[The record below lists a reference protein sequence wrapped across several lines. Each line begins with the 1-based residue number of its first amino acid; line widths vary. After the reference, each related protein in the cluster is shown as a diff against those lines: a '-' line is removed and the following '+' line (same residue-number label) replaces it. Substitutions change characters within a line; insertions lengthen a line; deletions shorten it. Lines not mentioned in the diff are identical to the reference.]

1 MVRHLELTP
10 LYPRTLGFDRLFDQI
25 EKVFEGVDNPTLDK
39 FPPHNIVKLN
49 DTQYV
54 VELAVAGFSKNDID
68 ITVEDSSLVIKGT
81 KAEEDSKLEY
91 LHRGIGTR
99 AFTKTIKL
107 ADTVQ
112 VSGAEFK
119 DDILRVGLQNI
130 IPEEKKPRKIEI
142 GKELTFLKPELLTE

>member
-1 MVRHLELTP
+1 MVHRLELTP
-10 LYPRTLGFDRLFDQI
+10 LYPRTLGFDRLFEQI
-25 EKVFEGVDNPTLDK
+25 EKVFETAENASVDK

-68 ITVEDSSLVIKGT
+68 ITVEDGSLVIKGT
-81 KAEEDSKLEY
+81 KAEEDDKVEY

-119 DDILRVGLQNI
+119 DGILRVGLQNI

>member
-10 LYPRTLGFDRLFDQI
+10 LYPTTLGFDRFFNHI
-25 EKVFEGVDNPTLDK
+25 EKVFDGVEKTVDK

-49 DTQYV
+49 DTQYI
-54 VELAVAGFSKNDID
+54 VELAIAGFTKNDID
-68 ITVEDSSLVIKGT
+68 ITVEDGSLVIRGT
-81 KAEEDSKLEY
+81 KAEEDDKVEY
-91 LHRGIGTR
+91 LYRGIGTR

-112 VSGAEFK
+112 VTGAEFS
-119 DDILRVGLQNI
+119 DGILRVGLQNI

-142 GKELTFLKPELLTE
+142 GNKLKFTNQELLTE

>member
-10 LYPRTLGFDRLFDQI
+10 LYPTTLGFDRFFNHI
-25 EKVFEGVDNPTLDK
+25 EKVFDGVEKTVDK

-49 DTQYV
+49 DTQYI
-54 VELAVAGFSKNDID
+54 VELAIAGFTKNDID
-68 ITVEDSSLVIKGT
+68 ITVEDGSLVIRGT
-81 KAEEDSKLEY
+81 KAEEDDKVEY
-91 LHRGIGTR
+91 LYRGIGTR

-112 VSGAEFK
+112 VTGAEFS
-119 DDILRVGLQNI
+119 DGILKVGLQNI

-142 GKELTFLKPELLTE
+142 GNKLKFTNQELLTE

>member
-1 MVRHLELTP
+1 MVQRIELTP

-25 EKVFEGVDNPTLDK
+25 ESAFNNLDNQVVDK

-54 VELAVAGFSKNDID
+54 VELAIAGFSKKDID
-68 ITVEDSSLVIKGT
+68 ITVEDSSLVIRGT
-81 KAEEDSKLEY
+81 KAEEDAKVEY

-112 VSGAEFK
+112 VSGAEFL
-119 DDILRVGLQNI
+119 DGILRIGLQNI
-130 IPEEKKPRKIEI
+130 IPEEKKPRKIAI
-142 GKELTFLKPELLTE
+142 GNKLEFGKPELLVE

>member
-1 MVRHLELTP
+1 MVSHLELTP
-10 LYPRTLGFDRLFDQI
+10 LYPRTLGFDRLFEQI
-25 EKVFEGVDNPTLDK
+25 EKVFDAAETASVDK

-54 VELAVAGFSKNDID
+54 VELAIAGFSKNDID
-68 ITVEDSSLVIKGT
+68 ITVEDGSLVIKGT
-81 KAEEDSKLEY
+81 KAEEDDKVEY

-119 DDILRVGLQNI
+119 DGILRVGLQNI
-130 IPEEKKPRKIEI
+130 IPEERKPRKIEI
-142 GKELTFLKPELLTE
+142 GKELTFNKPELLTE

>member
-1 MVRHLELTP
+1 MVHRLELTP

-25 EKVFEGVDNPTLDK
+25 EKVFESVDNPTLDK

-54 VELAVAGFSKNDID
+54 VELAVAGFSKKDID
-68 ITVEDSSLVIKGT
+68 ITVEDGSLVIKGT
-81 KAEEDSKLEY
+81 KAEEDDKVEY

-119 DDILRVGLQNI
+119 DGILRVGLQNI

>member
-1 MVRHLELTP
+1 MVHRIELTP
-10 LYPRTLGFDRLFDQI
+10 LYPTTLGFDNFFNHI
-25 EKVFEGVDNPTLDK
+25 EKVFDGVEKTTDK
-39 FPPHNIVKLN
+39 FPPHNIIKLN

-54 VELAVAGFSKNDID
+54 VELAIAGFSKNDID
-68 ITVEDSSLVIKGT
+68 ITVEDGSLVIKGT
-81 KAEEDSKLEY
+81 KAEEDSKVEY

-112 VSGAEFK
+112 VRGAEFS
-119 DDILRVGLQNI
+119 DGILKVGLENV

-142 GKELTFLKPELLTE
+142 GNKLKFARQELLTE